1 MFITVIT
8 FRSCRKIKAFFGKIE
23 ELALLNAIN
32 SPEGFSLNHIF
43 DEGGCCYVIGSMRN
57 SKIITAQRMLL
68 VRLYQLAEK
77 RDRVTDVPRPI
88 AIYLSELKYHLSKA
102 STGGIRRRTG

>member
-8 FRSCRKIKAFFGKIE
+8 FRVLPKRSKPFRKIE

-32 SPEGFSLNHIF
+32 SPEGFSLKHIF
-43 DEGGCCYVIGSMRN
+43 DEGGCCYVVGSMRN

-77 RDRVTDVPRPI
+77 RDRVIDVPAPLLFI
-88 AIYLSELKYHLSKA
+88 FPN
-102 STGGIRRRTG
+102 

>member
-8 FRSCRKIKAFFGKIE
+8 FRVLPKDQSLFGKIE

-32 SPEGFSLNHIF
+32 SPEGFSLKHIF
-43 DEGGCCYVIGSMRN
+43 DEGGCCYVVGSMRN

-68 VRLYQLAEK
+68 VCLYQLAEK
-77 RDRVTDVPRPI
+77 RDRVIDVPAPLLFI
-88 AIYLSELKYHLSKA
+88 FPN
-102 STGGIRRRTG
+102 